1 MSKLESC
8 ILYEYMCMC
17 AQRRLVVIT
26 GKTTVLFETEEPD
39 SKSESNCVFLLVHK
53 TK

>member
-1 MSKLESC
+1 MSKSC